1 MRDFAGYHWKWRNR
15 GFGGP
20 LEVWIYGSGFLP
32 SVFSHFVSID
42 GLYWGKNLFLGG
54 GGGDQGRVP
63 VHESGGRVIDRVL
76 AGERCA

>member
-1 MRDFAGYHWKWRNR
+1 MDFIGEKA
-15 GFGGP
+15 F
-20 LEVWIYGSGFLP
+20 FL
-32 SVFSHFVSID
+32 
-42 GLYWGKNLFLGG
+42 G

>member
-1 MRDFAGYHWKWRNR
+1 MGDFAGYHWKWRNR

-32 SVFSHFVSID
+32 VVFSHFVSID
-42 GLYWGKNLFLGG
+42 GLYWGKKPFLGWW
-54 GGGDQGRVP
+54 DQGRVS

-76 AGERCA
+76 AGELCA